1 MHHRIPLSEIKDL
14 LKRIR
19 ELEIKTKGLVDG
31 MMAGSYKSKIRGRGI
46 EFSEV
51 REYVLGDDV
60 RHIDWNVTARTNKLH
75 VKEFVEERD
84 LRVYV
89 IFDYSASN
97 EFGFEKSKK
106 SIGHEIAASIIFS
119 AMKNNDSIGIGI
131 FTDALEQFIP
141 ARKGRKHS
149 LTLLRTLLSH
159 KTKSKQ
165 TDIETSLLQLHH
177 ILGQHSIIFIISD
190 YISSNFLRPLK
201 FLKNRHD
208 VILINLSDI
217 RESKL
222 PDIGYTM
229 LEDMESGE
237 QLLVNTSDV
246 TFRESFTKN
255 SLENSEKIKND
266 ITKLKVEMVNV
277 SEQIPFDVALRQF
290 FNQRM
295 RR

>member
-1 MHHRIPLSEIKDL
+1 MSEIKEL
-14 LKRIR
+14 LKRIK

-31 MMAGSYKSKIRGRGI
+31 MMVGSYKSKIRGRGI

-51 REYVLGDDV
+51 REYVLGDDI

-84 LRVYV
+84 LRVY
-89 IFDYSASN
+89 IMFDYSASN
-97 EFGFEKSKK
+97 NFGFTKSKK
-106 SIGHEIAASIIFS
+106 SIGHEVAASIIFS
-119 AMKNNDSIGIGI
+119 AMKNNDSVGLGI
-131 FTDALEQFIP
+131 FTDTLEQFIP

-159 KTKSKQ
+159 NIKSKQ
-165 TDIETSLLQLHH
+165 TNIETSLMQLHR
-177 ILGQHSIIFIISD
+177 ILGQHSVIFIISD
-190 YISSNFLRPLK
+190 YISPEFLHPLK

-208 VILINLSDI
+208 VILVNLSDI
-217 RESKL
+217 RESEL

-237 QLLVNTSDV
+237 QLIVNTSDQKFRQ
-246 TFRESFTKN
+246 TFTQN
-255 SLENSEKIKND
+255 SLENSEKIKKN
-266 ITKLKVEMVNV
+266 ISKIKVEMVNV
-277 SEQIPFDVALRQF
+277 SEQIPFDMALRRF
-290 FNQRM
+290 FNQRS

>member
-1 MHHRIPLSEIKDL
+1 MLHRIQLSEIKDL

-31 MMAGSYKSKIRGRGI
+31 MMTGSYKSKIRGRGI

-97 EFGFEKSKK
+97 EFGFNKSKK
-106 SIGHEIAASIIFS
+106 SIGHEVAASIIFS
-119 AMKNNDSIGIGI
+119 AMKNNDSVGLGI
-131 FTDALEQFIP
+131 FTDTLEQFIP
-141 ARKGRKHS
+141 ARKGRRHS
-149 LTLLRTLLSH
+149 LTLLRSLLSH
-159 KTKSKQ
+159 KTKSKK
-165 TDIETSLLQLHH
+165 TNIETSLLQLHH
-177 ILGQHSIIFIISD
+177 VLGQHSVIFIISD
-190 YISSNFLRPLK
+190 YLSPSFLRPLK

-208 VILINLSDI
+208 VVLINLADI
-217 RESKL
+217 RESEL

-237 QLLVNTSDV
+237 QLLVNTSDEN
-246 TFRESFTKN
+246 FRDAFTKN
-255 SLENSEKIKND
+255 SLENSHKIKND
-266 ITKLKVEMVNV
+266 ITKIKVEMVNV
-277 SEQIPFDVALRQF
+277 SEQIPFDKALRQF
-290 FNQRM
+290 FDQRM

>member
-1 MHHRIPLSEIKDL
+1 MSEIKEL
-14 LKRIR
+14 LKRIK

-31 MMAGSYKSKIRGRGI
+31 MMVGSYKSKIRGRGI

-51 REYVLGDDV
+51 REYVLGDDI

-84 LRVYV
+84 LRVY
-89 IFDYSASN
+89 IMFDYSASN
-97 EFGFEKSKK
+97 DFGFTKSKK
-106 SIGHEIAASIIFS
+106 SIGHEVAASIIFS
-119 AMKNNDSIGIGI
+119 AMKKNDSVGLGI
-131 FTDALEQFIP
+131 FTDTLEQFIP

-159 KTKSKQ
+159 NIKSKQ
-165 TDIETSLLQLHH
+165 TNIETSLMQLHR
-177 ILGQHSIIFIISD
+177 ILGQHSVIFIISD
-190 YISSNFLRPLK
+190 YISPEFLHPLK

-208 VILINLSDI
+208 VILVNLSDI
-217 RESKL
+217 RESEL

-237 QLLVNTSDV
+237 QLIVNTSDQK
-246 TFRESFTKN
+246 FRQAFTQN
-255 SLENSEKIKND
+255 SLENSEKIKKN
-266 ITKLKVEMVNV
+266 ISKIKVEMVNV
-277 SEQIPFDVALRQF
+277 SEQIPFDMALRRF
-290 FNQRM
+290 FNQRS